1 MTPAEHLGLP
11 DGDEVHRGCIAYKI
25 AAHAGDVARGLPGA
39 RARDDAMADARA
51 AFDWDRQ
58 FSLCLDPVRA
68 RTRWLKTRA
77 FTDEAHTDDHCS
89 MCGKEFC
96 AVRTSRR
103 IRELAASRVVR
114 E

>member
-1 MTPAEHLGLP
+1 MS
-11 DGDEVHRGCIAYKI
+11 
-25 AAHAGDVARGLPGA
+25 
-39 RARDDAMADARA
+39 DARA

-58 FSLCLDPVRA
+58 FSLSLDPDHA

-77 FTDEAHTDDHCS
+77 FSDVAHDDDHCS

-103 IRELAASRVVR
+103 IRELAQRTEIVK
-114 E
+114 

>member
-1 MTPAEHLGLP
+1 MS
-11 DGDEVHRGCIAYKI
+11 
-25 AAHAGDVARGLPGA
+25 
-39 RARDDAMADARA
+39 DARA

-58 FSLCLDPVRA
+58 FSLCLDPERA
-68 RTRWLKTRA
+68 KARWLKTRA

-103 IRELAASRVVR
+103 IRELAEKVK
-114 E
+114 